1 MAEHKLNKNPFQ
13 ALNAVLK
20 TGVVAESRY
29 GLVLP
34 LEVIRLD
41 ENVFVIGTTDPDGAL
56 FTRESR
62 NSYTT
67 AAKALKAIETG
78 DFQQNFGFAEAPLF
92 DQSQKPHIATGPVMY
107 GEAFIGPVPHPNGGV
122 E

>member
-1 MAEHKLNKNPFQ
+1 MAEHEFNKNPFQ
-13 ALNAVLK
+13 SLNAFLK
-20 TGVVAESRY
+20 TGVVADSRY

-41 ENVFVIGTTDPDGAL
+41 ENVFVIGTTDPNGAL

-67 AAKALKAIETG
+67 AEKALKAIETG
-78 DFQQNFGFAEAPLF
+78 EFQQNFGFAEAPLF
-92 DQSQKPHIATGPVMY
+92 DQSQKPGTPAGPVMY
-107 GEAFIGPVPHPNGGV
+107 GEAFIGPIPHPNGGV